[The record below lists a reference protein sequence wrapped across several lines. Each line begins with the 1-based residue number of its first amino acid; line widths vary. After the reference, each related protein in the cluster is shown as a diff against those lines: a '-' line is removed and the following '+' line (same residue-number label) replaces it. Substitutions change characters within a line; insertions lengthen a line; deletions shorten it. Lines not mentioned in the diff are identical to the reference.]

1 MPDGDVLLFSLVVD
15 GHVGRLVD
23 LSRLKYQHLEQQKT
37 EAGAYRTGGVWVGFF
52 QGLGVFVCTGKR
64 RRLVVPC
71 VASTM
76 MSIQKLSLS
85 RWGEWSTICFL
96 NR

>member
-23 LSRLKYQHLEQQKT
+23 FSRLKYQHLEEQKT
-37 EAGAYRTGGVWVGFF
+37 AGWSLSHSRVHVF
-52 QGLGVFVCTGKR
+52 QCLGMVVCTGKR